1 MWRSGAFTAT
11 DRATIVNGPIFTV
24 NGVSDFVSTLSVHCY
39 IYYGG
44 RSSLFQLNFPWRW
57 VFTKGDSLF
66 VRARSNFGPMQSLV
80 GDMSAFGCLL
90 GGFPAGMAYRF
101 LAKAFDGRLLPFLC
115 VCSNSLVTHFDL
127 GALVA
132 FWTSMLCL

>member
-1 MWRSGAFTAT
+1 VWHSGAVTAT

-24 NGVSDFVSTLSVHCY
+24 NGVSDFFSTLSVYCY
-39 IYYGG
+39 IYCGG
-44 RSSLFQLNFPWRW
+44 RSS
-57 VFTKGDSLF
+57 
-66 VRARSNFGPMQSLV
+66 
-80 GDMSAFGCLL
+80 FGCLL